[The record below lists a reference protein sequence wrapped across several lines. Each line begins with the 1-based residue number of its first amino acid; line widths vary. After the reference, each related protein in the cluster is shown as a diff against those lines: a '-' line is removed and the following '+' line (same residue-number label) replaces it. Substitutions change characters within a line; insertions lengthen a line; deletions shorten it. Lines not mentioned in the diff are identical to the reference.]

1 MDFWTGVQVLKRQWK
16 AWLAGLLITALAA
29 AGAFILVKPKYTA
42 SSDNLMLLPTQSGV
56 NVQPY
61 QANPYLNIS
70 AGLTVTAETMIQ
82 AMNGDATLDAL
93 TQEGAAGKYSAIG
106 FQGDAPLVTLQVDAS
121 SDQEAMR
128 GLNLY
133 SEQLRKQLAQL
144 QQQAQVPPDQLISA
158 VAVRYPVA
166 ATKDSGSRTRALIGV
181 IAVGAI
187 LSIFA
192 AFLAE
197 QRRRNRMRSAAQH
210 RVMSVDGAP
219 LDEQDVRPDSQSVQR

>member
-29 AGAFILVKPKYTA
+29 AGAFLLVKPKYVA

-61 QANPYLNIS
+61 QSNPYLNIS

-93 TQEGAAGKYSAIG
+93 TQEGAVGKYTAVG
-106 FQGDAPLVTLQVDAS
+106 FMGDAPLVTLQVEAA
-121 SDQEAMR
+121 SDQDAMK

-133 SEQLRKQLAQL
+133 GEQLRKQLAQL
-144 QQQAQVPPDQLISA
+144 QQQAQVPPEQIISA
-158 VAVRYPVA
+158 VPIRYPVA
-166 ATKDSGSRTRALIGV
+166 STKDSGSRTRALIGV

-187 LSIFA
+187 LSIFT

-197 QRRRNRMRSAAQH
+197 QRRRNRVRAQARELSLENGDLPEH
-210 RVMSVDGAP
+210 ESLTDT
-219 LDEQDVRPDSQSVQR
+219 SSVQ

>member
-1 MDFWTGVQVLKRQWK
+1 MDFWTGIQVLKRQWK

-29 AGAFILVKPKYTA
+29 AGAFLLVKPKYTA
-42 SSDNLMLLPTQSGV
+42 TSDNLMLLPTQTGI

-93 TQEGAAGKYSAIG
+93 TQEGAVGKYSAIG
-106 FQGDAPLVTLQVDAS
+106 FMGDAPIVTLQVDAA
-121 SDQEAMR
+121 SDQDAMK

-133 SEQLRKQLAQL
+133 GEQLRKQLALL
-144 QQQAQVPPDQLISA
+144 QQQAQVPAEQVISA
-158 VAVRYPVA
+158 TAVRYPVA
-166 ATKDSGSRTRALIGV
+166 STKDTGSRTRALIGV
-181 IAVGAI
+181 LAVGTI
-187 LSIFA
+187 LSIFS

-197 QRRRNRMRSAAQH
+197 QRRRNRMRAEALK
-210 RVMSVDGAP
+210 RSVAGDGDL
-219 LDEQDVRPDSQSVQR
+219 LDEHELIVDTKPATF

>member
-29 AGAFILVKPKYTA
+29 AGAFLLVKPKYLA

-56 NVQPY
+56 NIQPY

-82 AMNGDATLDAL
+82 AMNGDATMDAL
-93 TQEGAAGKYSAIG
+93 TQEGAVGKYTAVG
-106 FQGDAPLVTLQVDAS
+106 FMGDAPLVTLQVEAS
-121 SDQEAMR
+121 SDQDAMK

-133 SEQLRKQLAQL
+133 GEQLRKQLAQL
-144 QQQAQVPPDQLISA
+144 QQQAQVPPEQIISA
-158 VAVRYPVA
+158 VPVRYPVA
-166 ATKDSGSRTRALIGV
+166 STKDTGSRTRALIGV

-197 QRRRNRMRSAAQH
+197 QRRRNRIRAHAHERS
-210 RVMSVDGAP
+210 VMDGDFPVHDA
-219 LDEQDVRPDSQSVQR
+219 LTDSSSLQQ

>member
-1 MDFWTGVQVLKRQWK
+1 MDFWTGVRVLRYQWK

-29 AGAFILVKPKYTA
+29 AAAFVLVKPKFVA
-42 SSDNLMLLPTQSGV
+42 SSDNLMLLPTQSGL
-56 NVQPY
+56 NIQPY

-93 TQEGAAGKYSAIG
+93 TQEGAVGKYTAIG
-106 FQGDAPLVTLQVDAS
+106 FMGDAPLVTLQVEAG
-121 SDQEAMR
+121 SDQEAMK

-133 SEQLRKQLAQL
+133 GEQLRKQLAQL
-144 QQQAQVPPDQLISA
+144 QQQAQVPADQVISA
-158 VAVRYPVA
+158 VPIRYPVA
-166 ATKDSGSRTRALIGV
+166 STKDSGSRTRALIGV
-181 IAVGAI
+181 VAVGAI

-197 QRRRNRMRSAAQH
+197 QRRRNRIRTQA
-210 RVMSVDGAP
+210 RERTRIDGDLAKHES
-219 LDEQDVRPDSQSVQR
+219 LADA

>member
-29 AGAFILVKPKYTA
+29 AGAFLLVKPKYVA

-82 AMNGDATLDAL
+82 AMNGDATLDSL
-93 TQEGAAGKYSAIG
+93 TQEGAVGKYTAVG
-106 FQGDAPLVTLQVDAS
+106 FMGDAPLVTLQVEAG
-121 SDQEAMR
+121 SDQDAMK

-133 SEQLRKQLAQL
+133 GEQLRKQLAQL
-144 QQQAQVPPDQLISA
+144 QQQAQVPPEQIISA
-158 VAVRYPVA
+158 VPVRYPVA
-166 ATKDSGSRTRALIGV
+166 STKDSGSRTRALIGV

-187 LSIFA
+187 LSIFT

-197 QRRRNRMRSAAQH
+197 QRRRNRMRAQARELSLANGDLPEH
-210 RVMSVDGAP
+210 ESLTDT
-219 LDEQDVRPDSQSVQR
+219 SSVQ

>member
-29 AGAFILVKPKYTA
+29 AGAFLLVKPKYVA

-82 AMNGDATLDAL
+82 AMNGDATLDSL
-93 TQEGAAGKYSAIG
+93 TQEGAVGKYTAVG
-106 FQGDAPLVTLQVDAS
+106 FMGDAPLVTLQVEAG
-121 SDQEAMR
+121 SDQDAMK

-133 SEQLRKQLAQL
+133 GEQLRKQLAQL
-144 QQQAQVPPDQLISA
+144 QQQAQVPPEQIISA
-158 VAVRYPVA
+158 VPVRYPVA
-166 ATKDSGSRTRALIGV
+166 ATKDAGSRTRALIGV

-187 LSIFA
+187 LSIFT

-197 QRRRNRMRSAAQH
+197 QRRRNRVRASARERST
-210 RVMSVDGAP
+210 SKDG
-219 LDEQDVRPDSQSVQR
+219 LHEHESLTDTSSVQ

>member
-16 AWLAGLLITALAA
+16 AWLAGLLITAVAA
-29 AGAFILVKPKYTA
+29 AGAFLLVKPKYVAT
-42 SSDNLMLLPTQSGV
+42 SDNLMLLPTQSGV

-93 TQEGAAGKYSAIG
+93 TQEGAVGKYTAIG
-106 FQGDAPLVTLQVDAS
+106 FMGDAPLVTLQVEAG
-121 SDQEAMR
+121 SDQDAMR

-133 SEQLRKQLAQL
+133 GEQLRKQLAQL
-144 QQQAQVPPDQLISA
+144 QQQAQVPPEQIISA
-158 VAVRYPVA
+158 VPVRYPVA
-166 ATKDSGSRTRALIGV
+166 STKDSGSRTRALIGV

-197 QRRRNRMRSAAQH
+197 QRRRNRVRAQARELSLANGDAH
-210 RVMSVDGAP
+210 AHE
-219 LDEQDVRPDSQSVQR
+219 LLADSSSVQQ

>member
-29 AGAFILVKPKYTA
+29 AGAFLLVKPKYLA

-56 NVQPY
+56 NIQPY

-82 AMNGDATLDAL
+82 AMNGDATMDAL
-93 TQEGAAGKYSAIG
+93 AQEGAVGKYTAVG
-106 FQGDAPLVTLQVDAS
+106 FMGDAPLVTLQVEAS
-121 SDQEAMR
+121 SDQDAMQ

-133 SEQLRKQLAQL
+133 GEQLRKQLAQL
-144 QQQAQVPPDQLISA
+144 QQQAQVPPEQIISA
-158 VAVRYPVA
+158 VPVRYPVA
-166 ATKDSGSRTRALIGV
+166 STKDTGSRTRALIGV

-192 AFLAE
+192 AFLVE
-197 QRRRNRMRSAAQH
+197 QRRRNRVRAHSRERS
-210 RVMSVDGAP
+210 RIDGDFPPHDA
-219 LDEQDVRPDSQSVQR
+219 LTDSSSVQQ

>member
-1 MDFWTGVQVLKRQWK
+1 MREEGPIMDFWTGVRVLRYQWK

-29 AGAFILVKPKYTA
+29 AAAFVLVKPKFVA
-42 SSDNLMLLPTQSGV
+42 SSDNLMLLPTQSGL
-56 NVQPY
+56 NIQPY

-93 TQEGAAGKYSAIG
+93 TQEGAVGKYTAIG
-106 FQGDAPLVTLQVDAS
+106 FMGDAPLVTLQVEAG
-121 SDQEAMR
+121 SDQEAMK

-133 SEQLRKQLAQL
+133 GEQLRKQLAQL
-144 QQQAQVPPDQLISA
+144 QQQAQVPADQVISA
-158 VAVRYPVA
+158 VPIRYPVA
-166 ATKDSGSRTRALIGV
+166 STKDSGSRTRALIGV
-181 IAVGAI
+181 VAVGAI

-197 QRRRNRMRSAAQH
+197 QRRRNRIRTQA
-210 RVMSVDGAP
+210 RERTRIDGDLAKHES
-219 LDEQDVRPDSQSVQR
+219 LADA

>member
-29 AGAFILVKPKYTA
+29 TGAFLLVKPKYTA
-42 SSDNLMLLPTQSGV
+42 TSDNLMLLPTQSGV

-61 QANPYLNIS
+61 QANPYLNMS

-93 TQEGAAGKYSAIG
+93 TQEGAVGKYSAIG
-106 FQGDAPLVTLQVDAS
+106 FMGDAPIVTLQVDAG
-121 SDQEAMR
+121 SDQDAMR

-133 SEQLRKQLAQL
+133 GEQLRKQLASL
-144 QQQAQVPPDQLISA
+144 QQQAQVPTDQLISA
-158 VAVRYPVA
+158 TAVRYPVA
-166 ATKDSGSRTRALIGV
+166 STKDTGSRTRALIGV

-187 LSIFA
+187 LSIFS
-192 AFLAE
+192 AFLVE
-197 QRRRNRMRSAAQH
+197 QRRRNRMHADAREHTVAGG
-210 RVMSVDGAP
+210 GAP
-219 LDEQDVRPDSQSVQR
+219 LDDHELLSDSQSAQL